1 VIVVGDPGGGK
12 TALITATARHLAN
25 DAWNSAMRTDGK
37 RMPGKHE
44 ASGELGCTEK
54 GAVDFAG
61 SWIPLQVD
69 LDLAEQVG
77 ATTMDAYLAA
87 VFPGRAARRAFLAE
101 RWHAGRLHLL
111 IDGGSSPSPIPDQAP
126 EV

>member
-1 VIVVGDPGGGK
+1 
-12 TALITATARHLAN
+12 
-25 DAWNSAMRTDGK
+25 MRTDGK

-111 IDGGSSPSPIPDQAP
+111 IDGGSSPNPIPDQAP